1 MATTTTTAT
10 EPPLTIPLST
20 LSEKPSINNVQHNGA
35 LIENDQE
42 KRLSGDKS
50 PDTASSDTTPPAAK
64 GDNPTSENQVA
75 DEVTAKE
82 VDYLHSWRFRSILIS
97 LSVTGLLTT
106 IEGTIITNALPTIT
120 AALGGG
126 NSYLWVANAYF
137 LSSVATLPLYAQASN
152 IFGRRNLL
160 LGSVAIFVLGSGLCG
175 GSSSMGMLIA
185 SRTIQG
191 LGGGG
196 ISLLIETVVQDLV
209 PLRERGKY
217 MSVVLMCSTIGAAAG
232 PLLGG
237 VIADR
242 TSWRWVFYINVP
254 VGGGMYTSEPPFFMG
269 MY

>member
-1 MATTTTTAT
+1 MVALN
-10 EPPLTIPLST
+10 EGHDSHDSPVDGRQS
-20 LSEKPSINNVQHNGA
+20 PSHWS
-35 LIENDQE
+35 NDE
-42 KRLSGDKS
+42 R
-50 PDTASSDTTPPAAK
+50 PA
-64 GDNPTSENQVA
+64 NPTSLMVA
-75 DEVTAKE
+75 DESDSRAENQGAVASTDKS
-82 VDYLHSWRFRSILIS
+82 DLRTWRFFAILIT

-126 NSYLWVANAYF
+126 NSFLWIANAYF
-137 LSSVATLPLYAQASN
+137 LASVATLPLYAQASN
-152 IFGRRNLL
+152 IFGRRWLL
-160 LGSVAIFVLGSGLCG
+160 LGAVSVFVLGSGLCG

-217 MSVVLMCSTIGAAAG
+217 MSVVLMCSTVGAAVG

-237 VIADR
+237 IIASD
-242 TSWRWVFYINVP
+242 TTWRWVFYINVP
-254 VGGGMYTSEPPFFMG
+254 VGGGMDI
-269 MY
+269 